1 MYTIEDIILNRK
13 ADRMR
18 YDCMDAGGRAT
29 QEAKAEGS
37 RIRAY
42 TDVFAACLRSVQA
55 NVQEFGTL
63 I

>member
-1 MYTIEDIILNRK
+1 MYTIEDISLNRK

-18 YDCMDAGGRAT
+18 
-29 QEAKAEGS
+29 QGS

-42 TDVFAACLRSVQA
+42 TDVFAAYPRSVQA